1 MNEYEL
7 MELYL
12 KTPYLQ
18 FEFREDTDTDQMTSF
33 LEDDWEG
40 GKIVLGGTGSAKT
53 YTTAFLVVRQI
64 FRNKAPE
71 PNTPIWIGSQ
81 NLDMVGN
88 IYLQAL
94 SKLIPQDYIENIR
107 WRKAGLHPEIVQ
119 LKKDEYGNNFN
130 IHFFSYEQGRKA
142 VQSANVWMVWLD
154 EQAPPEI
161 IEECWGRLRTW
172 HHSNMFIYS
181 LTPLEPDEWLQDI
194 YDRKNEPEIA
204 GLWRFY
210 HLDTLKNPHISNEW
224 KKNYLDSLPPDI
236 RLTRQYGQFA
246 SYRGAVY
253 PEFLN
258 ELVQTK
264 EIEGNQYIG
273 VDFGFHH
280 PAAVWMVEVN
290 GTYWVVDDMQL
301 HDTMPDIFAQRIKER
316 CYDHRWKV
324 IVDYEDAIS
333 IRYLNAA
340 GIVTT
345 AARKNVLDGI
355 NNLKSLMFCKKFYVY
370 NNCKDTIRQ
379 LKSYQWKDAPKD
391 KDMPDE
397 PKKLNDHLADCVRY
411 VTYTTLKSQ
420 VKPWN
425 ASVGSQPIKLIH
437 PAKNPLLNRR

>member
-81 NLDMVGN
+81 NLDMVRN

-258 ELVQTK
+258 ELVLTK

-333 IRYLNAA
+333 IRYLKQ
-340 GIVTT
+340 I
-345 AARKNVLDGI
+345 
-355 NNLKSLMFCKKFYVY
+355 CE
-370 NNCKDTIRQ
+370 Q
-379 LKSYQWKDAPKD
+379 L
-391 KDMPDE
+391 
-397 PKKLNDHLADCVRY
+397 
-411 VTYTTLKSQ
+411 
-420 VKPWN
+420 
-425 ASVGSQPIKLIH
+425 GSQK
-437 PAKNPLLNRR
+437 KNQLL